1 MNAPAPTP
9 APSRWT
15 LFWLAQ
21 WAGLTV
27 ACIYFSQP
35 LLHALGQEFT
45 VPDDRMGLVSTV
57 TQAGYGLGIFLLVP
71 LGDYLPTHLLV
82 RTKMALL
89 AAATL
94 GCSLSPG
101 FGVLLATSFVVGVF
115 ATTAQDLVP
124 VAADIAPE
132 ERRGQFVGLV
142 MTGLMLGILLSRTV
156 SGIVGDSLGWRRVFQ
171 LGSIAIALS
180 FVASWFAF
188 PAVPPKPHQGSVTSV
203 YASMVTLLRRHPL
216 LRLAVVR
223 HGLLGMAF
231 SAFWTN
237 LSFFLSDPP
246 YGWDSSRI
254 GLMGLAGAGGALAT
268 TFMGRL
274 TDVRGPLFGIRIAT
288 VLAFVSFLAMAVW
301 RHGAGPIIAA
311 TVTFDFGV
319 QSSLV
324 SHQSIIYGL
333 DPAARGRIN
342 GIFVT
347 ALFVF
352 FAIGSALSARI
363 WALAGWTGV
372 MAFCC
377 ASALGAFALTFVR
390 PADPSGNTD
399 APRRSLRMEGHT

>member
-1 MNAPAPTP
+1 MTAPPV
-9 APSRWT
+9 PSRWT
-15 LFWLAQ
+15 FFWLAQ
-21 WAGLTV
+21 WAGLAV

-35 LLHALGQEFT
+35 LLHALGAEFT

-71 LGDYLPTHLLV
+71 LGDFLPTRRLV
-82 RTKMALL
+82 RTKLALL

-101 FGVLLATSFVVGVF
+101 FGALLLTSFLVGVF

-124 VAADIAPE
+124 LAADIAPD
-132 ERRGQFVGLV
+132 ERRGQYVGLV

-171 LGSIAIALS
+171 LGAAAIAVS

-188 PAVPPKPHQGSVTSV
+188 PAVPPKPPQGHLATA
-203 YASMVTLLRRHPL
+203 YTSMVTLLRRHAR

-246 YGWDSSRI
+246 FGWDASRI

-274 TDVRGPLFGIRIAT
+274 TDVRGPRFGIRIAT
-288 VLAFVSFLAMAVW
+288 VVTFASFLAMAVW
-301 RHGAGPIIAA
+301 QRSAA
-311 TVTFDFGV
+311 TIVVATIAFDFGI

-352 FAIGSALSARI
+352 FAIGSAVSAQI
-363 WALAGWTGV
+363 WGRAGWTGL

-390 PADPSGNTD
+390 PADPSGTAD
-399 APRRSLRMEGHT
+399 ARRTSIRTEAHT